1 MGIDNTT
8 RRMQEDSAE
17 KMAFLAEGY
26 VTGDADTFIAGQERA
41 GQAQFVNSD
50 RLPTDRGDDQPWL
63 DLGFTF
69 GEPDPDDPMFCP
81 ATLPPGW
88 TRKGSDHAMWSHLLD
103 EHGRQRVAIFYKA
116 AFYDRKAHM
125 RIVSLDW
132 YVTCH
137 IEHDGPLI
145 LDDKWATSAA
155 VLDAMRGEVAENRR
169 EAGEFRGYA
178 AAEDR
183 DEKNRAG
190 CAEIARDREATAV
203 KYEAAIAALEAKGNA
218 GA

>member
-8 RRMQEDSAE
+8 RRMQEGSAE

-41 GQAQFVNSD
+41 GQAQLVNSD

-103 EHGRQRVAIFYKA
+103 EHGRRRAAIFYKA
-116 AFYDRKAHM
+116 AFYDRSANM
-125 RIVSLDW
+125 SM
-132 YVTCH
+132 VTLWSYASAVTEGEC
-137 IEHDGPLI
+137 PLVI
-145 LDDKWATSAA
+145 DDWAT
-155 VLDAMRGEVAENRR
+155 R
-169 EAGEFRGYA
+169 EGMLGALRKHADEWRGYA
-178 AAEDR
+178 DRSAQRGDVKGAAED
-183 DEKNRAG
+183 EGYAAKF
-190 CAEIARDREATAV
+190 
-203 KYEAAIAALEAKGNA
+203 EAAIAAMDAEGNA
-218 GA
+218 SG